1 MIDDLM
7 LIHDDNKAGSGSSA
21 ENTLDLKKL
30 FLENIQSAAIDSSAD
45 EMKLLP
51 FSRPGGFSKGLNF
64 HGFGIRCSAFF
75 GVLKSTALSLFVD
88 VC

>member
-51 FSRPGGFSKGLNF
+51 FSRPGGFSKGLEL
-64 HGFGIRCSAFF
+64 SW
-75 GVLKSTALSLFVD
+75 VWDSLFRFFWRVEID
-88 VC
+88 RT